1 MIKKRVDSSKYS
13 VSNFTIKC
21 CNVTSKVYISIDY
34 YPTEILFIPSK
45 QLLVLLICC
54 KKVIRFSTDFIC
66 SHENGTRFNLGLPL
80 LIFSKILVFLRR
92 RSFILKDNTFF
103 FPWCRYISPIFY
115 WFSRQ
120 KKSYYI
126 FYLVMQH
133 DHSVANCTY
142 SISSLV

>member
-1 MIKKRVDSSKYS
+1 MIKKRVDSTKYS

-21 CNVTSKVYISIDY
+21 YNVTSKVYISIDY

-92 RSFILKDNTFF
+92 RSLILKDNTFF
-103 FPWCRYISPIFY
+103 SLISLHFSCFLLIFT
-115 WFSRQ
+115 
-120 KKSYYI
+120 KKEVYYI

-133 DHSVANCTY
+133 DHSVTN
-142 SISSLV
+142 

>member
-1 MIKKRVDSSKYS
+1 MIKKRVDSTKYS

-21 CNVTSKVYISIDY
+21 YNVTSKVYISIDY
-34 YPTEILFIPSK
+34 PTETVFTLK

-92 RSFILKDNTFF
+92 RSLILKDNTFSF
-103 FPWCRYISPIFY
+103 LLLYFCCFLLIFTT
-115 WFSRQ
+115 
-120 KKSYYI
+120 KEVYYI
-126 FYLVMQH
+126 FY
-133 DHSVANCTY
+133 
-142 SISSLV
+142 

>member
-21 CNVTSKVYISIDY
+21 YNVTSKVYISIDY

-92 RSFILKDNTFF
+92 RSLILKDNTFF
-103 FPWCRYISPIFY
+103 FLDVVIFLLLFY

-126 FYLVMQH
+126 
-133 DHSVANCTY
+133 
-142 SISSLV
+142 SILFSDATWS